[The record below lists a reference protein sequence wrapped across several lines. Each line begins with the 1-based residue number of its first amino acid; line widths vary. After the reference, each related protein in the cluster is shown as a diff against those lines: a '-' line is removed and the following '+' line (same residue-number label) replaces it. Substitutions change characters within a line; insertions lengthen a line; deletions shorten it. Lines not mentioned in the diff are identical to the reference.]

1 MEKKSMHELDE
12 WSDARTAAIF
22 LRPCTP
28 KHLNEELGPMLT
40 RESGNRPGTRTAR
53 SGGWYYARHDLERV
67 RAIMDAL
74 GCRALKAAWL
84 FHSIKQLGARGMI
97 AYLGAVLNDKQ
108 PKNDKQKRRFQ

>member
-1 MEKKSMHELDE
+1 MEKNRMHELAE
-12 WSDARTAAIF
+12 WSDARTAALF
-22 LRPCTP
+22 LKPCTP
-28 KHLNEELGPMLT
+28 KHLNEELGPMLE

-74 GCRALKAAWL
+74 GCRAQKATWL

-97 AYLGAVLNDKQ
+97 PYLSAVIDKQ
-108 PKNDKQKRRFQ
+108 AKQTKRKFQ